1 MRVVGGRPALGQIA
15 AVGHRDGLR
24 MMRRTT
30 LASILA
36 LMCLQATAFG
46 AASDAS
52 LPGPAWQREVVYQVY
67 PRSFADSDGDGAGD
81 LRGITQHADYL
92 HDLGVN
98 MVWLNPIYKSTHFDG
113 GYDVSDYTAIDPAYG
128 TLDDWYALRDA
139 LHARGMR
146 IMMDMVLN
154 HSSDGHP
161 WFIQE
166 KRLKALQHGLATLI
180 TQASPADGE
189 AIINVIADPSDVL
202 EDASD
207 AVRAAARLVN
217 AYASQDDNEATRLG
231 YPNRVVQMTSLAEAL
246 EPCARDHHRC
256 QDVARPFEDF
266 YIWRET
272 PNNWTS
278 LFSGSAW
285 HAVPGTGGHYLAIFS
300 EHQADLNWRNPSL
313 RHAVENI
320 IATWEK
326 RGADGFRL
334 DSAETLSKNPTFP
347 DGANTADGTGRGKM
361 FFANLP
367 EVHRYLHE
375 LAHVIKPDIR
385 TIGEAAFVG
394 REAPVAYAGLKR
406 GELNEVFLF
415 GQMAV
420 DCNGTKWRRK
430 PFSVQAFKQ
439 VIDTQQA
446 TIHGRAWLGNFVE
459 NHDNM
464 RIVSRYG
471 DAEHH
476 RVASA
481 KVFATLLMTLEGTPY
496 IYQGQEIGMT
506 DLPAGTF
513 QKVEDIDDI
522 EARNYYTTHVK
533 AGENADVVFHQVATR
548 NRDHVRSAMQWD
560 ATTFA
565 GFSTHTPKVRLNGN
579 HTSINVQA
587 SQQDPQSV
595 MHFYQRMIQK
605 RRAYD
610 SWVHGAYVDLLPE
623 DPAIF
628 AYTRTT
634 AAEKSTVLL
643 NMSSSDQD
651 VTLPASALV
660 AHPSDTIDNYPGD
673 VAPLAAK
680 VHLRPWESRV
690 VVGAP

>member
-1 MRVVGGRPALGQIA
+1 MGRATIAGFVV
-15 AVGHRDGLR
+15 
-24 MMRRTT
+24 
-30 LASILA
+30 
-36 LMCLQATAFG
+36 LMCLQQH
-46 AASDAS
+46 AAQAAESDPAQA
-52 LPGPAWQREVVYQVY
+52 GPAWQREVVYQVY
-67 PRSFADSDGDGAGD
+67 PRSFADSDGDGVGD
-81 LRGITQHADYL
+81 LRGILQHVDYL

-113 GYDVSDYTAIDPAYG
+113 GYDVSDYTTIDPMYG

-166 KRLKALQHGLATLI
+166 KRLKALQHSLQTLI
-180 TQASPADGE
+180 LQASPSDAE

-202 EDASD
+202 DGASD
-207 AVRAAARLVN
+207 AVLQAAHLVN
-217 AYASQDDNEATRLG
+217 TYGAEDDNEATRLG
-231 YPNRVVQMTSLAEAL
+231 YPNRVVQMSSLAEVL
-246 EPCARDHHRC
+246 EPCARDHQRC

-285 HAVPGTGGHYLAIFS
+285 HGVAGTGGHYLAIFS
-300 EHQADLNWRNPSL
+300 EHQADLNWRNPKL
-313 RHAVENI
+313 RQAIEGI
-320 IATWEK
+320 IATWQT

-334 DSAETLSKNPTFP
+334 DSAETLSKNPTYP
-347 DGANTADGTGRGKM
+347 DGVNTADGTGRGKP

-375 LAHVIKPDIR
+375 LAHGLKPDVR

-394 REAPVAYAGLKR
+394 RDAPTLYAGLQR

-415 GQMAV
+415 TQMAI
-420 DCNGTKWRRK
+420 DCNGTKWRKK
-430 PFSVQAFKQ
+430 PFSVPAFKQ

-459 NHDNM
+459 NHDNL
-464 RIVSRYG
+464 RVVSRYG

-481 KVFATLLMTLEGTPY
+481 KVFAALLMTLEGTPY
-496 IYQGQEIGMT
+496 IYQGQELGMT
-506 DLPAGTF
+506 DLPESTF

-522 EARNYYTTHVK
+522 EARNFYNSHVK
-533 AGENADVVFHQVATR
+533 SGEKPADVLHQVASR

-565 GFSTHTPKVRLNGN
+565 GFSTRQPKVRLNEN
-579 HTSINVQA
+579 HTTINVQA
-587 SQQDPQSV
+587 AEQDPESV
-595 MHFYQRMIQK
+595 MHFYQRMIAG
-605 RRAYD
+605 RRKHD
-610 SWVHGAYVDLLPE
+610 SWVHGEYLDLLPQ

-628 AYTRTT
+628 AYTRTS
-634 AAEKSTVLL
+634 AQEKSLVLL
-643 NMSSSDQD
+643 NMSSSAQD
-651 VTLPASALV
+651 VALPTTAQPKHASE
-660 AHPSDTIDNYPGD
+660 TFDNYSGN
-673 VAPLAAK
+673 AAQASGR
-680 VHLRPWESRV
+680 VHLRPWECRII
-690 VVGAP
+690 VGAP